1 MLFIFSTP
9 VLIRHLWQLK
19 AVIFL
24 HWGLICALQLIT
36 RRFEVKQYL
45 KEMAQKRQVDGVSR
59 YGQRPLVNI
68 VTSDLK
74 ADLALVVEPPG
85 NDAVDLESK
94 V

>member
-1 MLFIFSTP
+1 
-9 VLIRHLWQLK
+9 
-19 AVIFL
+19 
-24 HWGLICALQLIT
+24 
-36 RRFEVKQYL
+36 
-45 KEMAQKRQVDGVSR
+45 MAQKRQVDGVSR

-94 V
+94 L